1 MREPFNQPETPV
13 SLTVTRSGLK
23 LPPSGALR
31 PNHPSHVTVAGPPGA
46 PVPEKAIFGNL
57 ALVLVLLLREG
68 WDSDTS
74 CWMWVLICSLVCR
87 FWLDCNVMCVAGEVL
102 AGNCC
107 LWEGLL
113 VCGSC
118 LTGCRFQVELFD
130 WHS

>member
-46 PVPEKAIFGNL
+46 LVPEKAIFGNL
-57 ALVLVLLLREG
+57 GLALVLLLREG

-74 CWMWVLICSLVCR
+74 REMFVLWCVGSGWTV
-87 FWLDCNVMCVAGEVL
+87 NVMCVAGEVL